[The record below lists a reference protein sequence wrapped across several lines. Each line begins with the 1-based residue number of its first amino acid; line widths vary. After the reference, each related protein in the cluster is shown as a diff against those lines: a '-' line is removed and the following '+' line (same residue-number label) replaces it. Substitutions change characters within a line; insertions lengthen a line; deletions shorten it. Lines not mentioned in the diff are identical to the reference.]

1 MKNAI
6 KLPRI
11 LKIKSINGFNIYCVF
26 NSGETRLINF
36 QELFTKW
43 KITKDDPEFILLK
56 LSEFKKVKVR
66 NQTLSWKNIKTSLLD
81 TDGKETIYP
90 YEIGPD
96 ILYKFSKKIE
106 KTEHRFYF
114 GNTIKKIRREAGIS
128 QDELARLSGT
138 SKTYIS
144 RIENNLLEPAL
155 TTLYKIVEIGLG
167 KKLRIEIKDIS

>member
-6 KLPRI
+6 KIPRI
-11 LKIKSINGFNIYCVF
+11 LKIKSIKGFNIYCVF
-26 NSGETRLINF
+26 NNGETRLINF
-36 QELFTKW
+36 QELFAKW
-43 KITKDDPEFILLK
+43 KISKDDPEFALLK
-56 LSEFKKVKVR
+56 LSEFKKAKVR
-66 NQTLSWKNIKTSLLD
+66 NQTLSWKNIKTPLLD
-81 TDGKETIYP
+81 KDKKEVFHP

-96 ILYKFSKKIE
+96 VLYEFSKKIE

-114 GNTIKKIRREAGIS
+114 GSVIKKIRREAGIS

-167 KKLRIEIKDIS
+167 KKLKIEIKNDS